1 MKNFIFSFIFL
12 IVFFCNSLSVTAKS
26 GCCSHHKGV
35 AGCNSSGRQIC
46 NDGTLSPT
54 CTCTPSVSY
63 VYGCMDTKAKNYNA
77 SADRDDGSCIYYKYG
92 CMDTKA
98 KNYDSTAEKSNG
110 ICEYYK
116 EGCMNENSIN
126 YNPIADKDDGSCILK
141 NYGCTDI
148 KAINYD
154 DRANID
160 DHSCKYKSIGELN
173 TVKHNLFD
181 VIFGLVSKIISN
193 II

>member
-1 MKNFIFSFIFL
+1 
-12 IVFFCNSLSVTAKS
+12 
-26 GCCSHHKGV
+26 
-35 AGCNSSGRQIC
+35 
-46 NDGTLSPT
+46 
-54 CTCTPSVSY
+54 
-63 VYGCMDTKAKNYNA
+63 
-77 SADRDDGSCIYYKYG
+77 
-92 CMDTKA
+92 
-98 KNYDSTAEKSNG
+98 
-110 ICEYYK
+110 
-116 EGCMNENSIN
+116 MNENAIN

-173 TVKHNLFD
+173 NVNHNLLD
-181 VIFGLVSKIISN
+181 VIFWIVSKIISN

>member
-1 MKNFIFSFIFL
+1 MRSAYEKFYIFFYIFDS
-12 IVFFCNSLSVTAKS
+12 FFCNSLSVTAKS
-26 GCCSHHKGV
+26 GYCSHHKGV

-46 NDGTLSPT
+46 
-54 CTCTPSVSY
+54 
-63 VYGCMDTKAKNYNA
+63 
-77 SADRDDGSCIYYKYG
+77 
-92 CMDTKA
+92 
-98 KNYDSTAEKSNG
+98 
-110 ICEYYK
+110 
-116 EGCMNENSIN
+116 
-126 YNPIADKDDGSCILK
+126 KDDGSCILK

-173 TVKHNLFD
+173 NVNHNLLD
-181 VIFGLVSKIISN
+181 VIFWIVSKIISN

>member
-46 NDGTLSPT
+46 NAGTLSPT

-63 VYGCMDTKAKNYNA
+63 VYGCMDTKAKNYNV
-77 SADRDDGSCIYYKYG
+77 SADRDDGSCIYYK
-92 CMDTKA
+92 
-98 KNYDSTAEKSNG
+98 
-110 ICEYYK
+110 
-116 EGCMNENSIN
+116 EGCMNENAIN

-173 TVKHNLFD
+173 NVNHNLLD
-181 VIFGLVSKIISN
+181 VIFWIVSKIISN

>member
-12 IVFFCNSLSVTAKS
+12 VVFFCNSLSVTAKS
-26 GCCSHHKGV
+26 GCCSHHTGV

-63 VYGCMDTKAKNYNA
+63 IYGCMDTKDKNYNA
-77 SADRDDGSCIYYKYG
+77 SADRDDGSCI
-92 CMDTKA
+92 
-98 KNYDSTAEKSNG
+98 
-110 ICEYYK
+110 
-116 EGCMNENSIN
+116 
-126 YNPIADKDDGSCILK
+126 LK
-141 NYGCTDI
+141 NYGCIDI

-173 TVKHNLFD
+173 NMNHNLLD
-181 VIFGLVSKIISN
+181 VIFWIVSKIISN

>member
-1 MKNFIFSFIFL
+1 MYTKC
-12 IVFFCNSLSVTAKS
+12 V
-26 GCCSHHKGV
+26 
-35 AGCNSSGRQIC
+35 IC
-46 NDGTLSPT
+46 
-54 CTCTPSVSY
+54 
-63 VYGCMDTKAKNYNA
+63 YGCMDTKTKNYNV
-77 SADRDDGSCIYYKYG
+77 SADRDDGSCIYYK
-92 CMDTKA
+92 
-98 KNYDSTAEKSNG
+98 
-110 ICEYYK
+110 
-116 EGCMNENSIN
+116 EGCMNENAIN

-173 TVKHNLFD
+173 NVNHNLLD
-181 VIFGLVSKIISN
+181 VIFWIVSKIISN